1 LNIMQHTE
9 ETFEGKNGIKLF
21 SQSWTP
27 DGKKKAT
34 LIIVATLHDHS
45 GRYAWMA
52 KELARQGYAVYG
64 FDPRGIGKSEG
75 KPQWVESF
83 NDYLEDLDRFVKLV
97 QSKET
102 SIPLFIFGWCMSG
115 NIVASYALGNKTG
128 ITGVILSS
136 PSLKYHNN
144 TTASII
150 KFFGTVLPNLGIP
163 HPPYKYFSRDT
174 KAVAE
179 VENDPLIS
187 KKRVPAKTLLGIVR
201 TREKL
206 LAEAEKF
213 DIPLLLMQGTADKIV
228 DPEGTR
234 LFYEHAGS
242 ADKTLKLY
250 EGFYHALFLEPE
262 KQTVLNDMS
271 EWLKKHS

>member
-1 LNIMQHTE
+1 MNIIQHNE

-27 DGKKKAT
+27 AGKKRAT

-45 GRYAWMA
+45 SKYAWMA
-52 KELARQGYAVYG
+52 EELARQGYAVYG
-64 FDPRGIGKSEG
+64 LDPRGIGKSEG

-97 QSKET
+97 RSKET
-102 SIPLFIFGWCMSG
+102 NIPLFIFGWCMSG
-115 NIVASYALGNKTG
+115 NIVASYALSNKTG
-128 ITGVILSS
+128 IAGAILSS
-136 PSLKYHNN
+136 PSLKNHNN
-144 TTASII
+144 TIVNII
-150 KFFGTVLPNLGIP
+150 KFFGTVSPSLGIP
-163 HPPYKYFSRDT
+163 HAPYKYFSRDMQS
-174 KAVAE
+174 VAD

-187 KKRVPAKTLLGIVR
+187 KKRVPVKTLLGMVR
-201 TREKL
+201 AREKL
-206 LAEAEKF
+206 FAEAEKF
-213 DIPLLLMQGTADKIV
+213 DLPLLLMHGTADKIV
-228 DPEGTR
+228 DPEGTKS
-234 LFYEHAGS
+234 FYERVGS